1 MLLNA
6 SILAKTMPT
15 RTEKILKAVKEIKE
29 VRKAFIAYGRF
40 DVVAFVE
47 ASDYQQVR
55 VVSAK
60 VNSIDGV
67 RSTET
72 LVEA

>member
-1 MLLNA
+1 MLNA
-6 SILAKTMPT
+6 CVMIKAVPT
-15 RTEKILKAVKEIKE
+15 RLDAILEAVKKMKE
-29 VRKAFIAYGRF
+29 VKKAYLAYGRF

-47 ASDYQQVR
+47 LEGYHDVMAFSTR
-55 VVSAK
+55 INAL
-60 VNSIDGV
+60 DGV